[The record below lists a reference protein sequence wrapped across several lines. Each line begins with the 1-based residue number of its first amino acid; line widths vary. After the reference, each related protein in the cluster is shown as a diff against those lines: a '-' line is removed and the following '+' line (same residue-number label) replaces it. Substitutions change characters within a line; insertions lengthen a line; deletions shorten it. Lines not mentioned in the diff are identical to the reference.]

1 MEQKT
6 SVEEKPKVEEKEKEK
21 SKKENKPKKEKKK
34 IIPFDKIDITTA
46 TEDEIIRSGIK
57 HNTKKDVTCYMIMCG
72 IFVLAILPV
81 ALRIIVP
88 RKKTTA
94 VEDISY
100 FTMTCYKTIIRDD
113 YELSTKILSNYRDG
127 TVTNVTI
134 DFNYF
139 KRNENAKD
147 GYVFTEINE
156 LEQLDLQGFT
166 SNTSAGKA
174 KFEINFEDYPS
185 LMSNEALK
193 DYSLYQT
200 AEVNHLSNE
209 KGFSCSTENETKT
222 EVIDIETRKKVE

>member
-1 MEQKT
+1 MDKKKT
-6 SVEEKPKVEEKEKEK
+6 E
-21 SKKENKPKKEKKK
+21 KPKKEKKVK
-34 IIPFDKIDITTA
+34 KKLVPFEKIDITTA

-57 HNTKKDVTCYMIMCG
+57 HNTKKDVTCYMIMFG
-72 IFVLAILPV
+72 IFVLAVLPV

-94 VEDISY
+94 IEDITY

-113 YELSTKILSNYRDG
+113 YELSTKIISNYRDG
-127 TVTNVTI
+127 EVLDVTI

-156 LEQLDLQGFT
+156 LNQLDLQGLK
-166 SNTSAGKA
+166 SSSSVGKA
-174 KFEINFEDYPS
+174 KFEIDFDKYPS
-185 LMSNEALK
+185 LKSNETLK
-193 DYSLYQT
+193 DYSLFQT
-200 AEVNHLSNE
+200 AAVNHLSNE
-209 KGFSCSTENETKT
+209 KGFSCNTESETKT